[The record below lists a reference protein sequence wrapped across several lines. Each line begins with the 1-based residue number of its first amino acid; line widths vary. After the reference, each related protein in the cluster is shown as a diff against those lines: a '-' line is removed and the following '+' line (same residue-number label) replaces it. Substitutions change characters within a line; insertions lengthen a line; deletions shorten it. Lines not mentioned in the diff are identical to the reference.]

1 MEVNNTNAQDVVN
14 NLTMSVELADEDD
27 QTSINFDVITEVIVN
42 ISAIV
47 ALAQV
52 GGTAAIPL
60 QQLVN
65 VCIFVS
71 LVLFTGLP
79 CFFLLFFCLFVC
91 VFLLLFLRLTAPQV
105 ERKQ

>member
-27 QTSINFDVITEVIVN
+27 QTAINFDVITEVIVN

-60 QQLVN
+60 QQQVN

-79 CFFLLFFCLFVC
+79 CFYVVVFFLLLLFFHANCTPSGKKTV
-91 VFLLLFLRLTAPQV
+91 T
-105 ERKQ
+105 

>member
-27 QTSINFDVITEVIVN
+27 QTAINFDVITEVIVN

-60 QQLVN
+60 QQQVN
-65 VCIFVS
+65 VCTFIS

-79 CFFLLFFCLFVC
+79 CFYVCFLLLLLLLLLFFDANCTPSGKKTV
-91 VFLLLFLRLTAPQV
+91 T
-105 ERKQ
+105 